1 MSHLISLERESSVLE
16 EEDRSRVDFA
26 VVHSFLS
33 FDTSSQGLH
42 TFIKIL
48 WIHHTGGRSIDSRDN
63 KKKQQQRIIYICTH
77 PTLLTTIWTPSCS
90 SYCFPDLVLFTLVH
104 DDLLSTT
111 TEALSNNK
119 VATNERRPITM
130 VDFIFWIWPFL
141 FGCSAGRV
149 GKYTWPLVSSSRVP
163 VVPVAM
169 RCGGVL
175 LRGLRNDYERHRQF
189 Y

>member
-48 WIHHTGGRSIDSRDN
+48 WIHHQGNRSMDSRDN
-63 KKKQQQRIIYICTH
+63 EKKQQQRIIYICTH

-104 DDLLSTT
+104 DDLEST

-119 VATNERRPITM
+119 SVAPNERRPITM
-130 VDFIFWIWPFL
+130 VDLKYDPFWLQRWESREIYVAISIFFTCPCCP
-141 FGCSAGRV
+141 CSNALR
-149 GKYTWPLVSSSRVP
+149 
-163 VVPVAM
+163 
-169 RCGGVL
+169 RCTAT
-175 LRGLRNDYERHRQF
+175 RST
-189 Y
+189 